1 MDHSSITYKKKKR
14 EGGGTLKNYSY
25 GTFVWCVG
33 VFETDVLLSALSSSD
48 LQNLLQ
54 IQLPAE
60 QSDSCD
66 EQRALTAL

>member
-1 MDHSSITYKKKKR
+1 MYKKKEK
-14 EGGGTLKNYSY
+14 EGRGDIKELFWWY
-25 GTFVWCVG
+25 FVWCVG
-33 VFETDVLLSALSSSD
+33 VFETDMLLSALSGSD